1 MKIKQLIH
9 QQKLPMKPALYEFR
23 NRLLYLK
30 TEIKI
35 MGKIKNISLAGEG
48 RAKIEWVKSYMPV
61 LNLIEKDFAQRK
73 PFAGKKISMSIHLEA
88 KTAYL
93 AHVLRAGGAE
103 VFVTGCNP
111 LSTRDEIA
119 ASLTKDGFEVNAVHG
134 ASMQEY
140 EEHLTATLSCHPN
153 LMIDDGGDFTNILHN
168 QRRELANNL
177 TGGCEET
184 TTGIH
189 RLKSLEKSGKL
200 RFPMIDVNG
209 ADCKHL
215 FDNRYGT
222 GQSTFDGIMHT
233 TNLIIAGQTVVVAGY
248 GWCGRGIAMRAKGL
262 GAIVIVTEIDYVKA
276 IEARMDGFA
285 VMPMRE
291 AAKAG
296 DLFITVTG
304 CEDVITKE
312 HFEVMKDGA
321 VMCNAGHFDVEIN
334 KNDLS
339 KIAAEIF
346 ERKENIMGYKT
357 ADGRILNLLAEG
369 RLVNLAAGNG
379 HPAEIMDMSF
389 AIQAKSLEYLANNPG
404 LSPAL
409 YDVPKNIDR
418 EIAALK
424 LASMGAEID
433 VLTEAQKKYIEG

>member
-1 MKIKQLIH
+1 MSKIKDI
-9 QQKLPMKPALYEFR
+9 
-23 NRLLYLK
+23 N
-30 TEIKI
+30 
-35 MGKIKNISLAGEG
+35 LAKSG

-61 LNLIEKDFAQRK
+61 LSLIEKEFAQSK

-111 LSTRDEIA
+111 LSTRDDVA
-119 ASLTKDGFEVNAVHG
+119 ASLVEDGFEVSAIHG
-134 ASMQEY
+134 ISIEEY
-140 EEHLTATLSCHPN
+140 EKDLITTLSCAPD

-168 QRRELANNL
+168 QRQELAENL
-177 TGGCEET
+177 IGGCEET

-222 GQSTFDGIMHT
+222 GQSTFDGIMNA

-248 GWCGRGIAMRAKGL
+248 GWCGRGIAMRAKGM
-262 GAIVIVTEIDYVKA
+262 GAIVIVTEVDSVKA
-276 IEARMDGFA
+276 IEARMDGFR

-291 AAKAG
+291 AAKSG

-304 CEDVITKE
+304 CKDILTSE
-312 HFEVMKDGA
+312 HFSVMKDGA
-321 VMCNAGHFDVEIN
+321 VMCNSGHFDVEIN
-334 KNDLS
+334 KEDLTALS
-339 KIAAEIF
+339 AEVF
-346 ERKENIMGYKT
+346 ERRDHITGYKLK
-357 ADGRILNLLAEG
+357 DGRILNLLAEG
-369 RLVNLAAGNG
+369 RLVNLAAGQG

-389 AIQAKSLEYLANNPG
+389 AIQAKSLEYLSKNKG
-404 LSPAL
+404 LKPAL
-409 YDVPKNIDR
+409 YNVPVNIDK

-433 VLTEAQKKYIEG
+433 VLTEEQKRYIEGE